1 MTALEY
7 AEGLLSPVTEEHK
20 AEARII
26 ISDLTA
32 LPIGRI
38 NIEAPPLSEALKE
51 SIDGIAKG
59 GRGASP
65 CSTYW
70 ANGNLWGC
78 PFTRGPAR

>member
-7 AEGLLSPVTEEHK
+7 AEKLLSPVTEENE

-65 CSTYW
+65 FNIYW
-70 ANGNLWGC
+70 ANGNSWGC